1 MQNGWLWTLTDFCS
15 YSLAFS
21 LLTDISGVI
30 SFSELC
36 LCHIYSVKCFWCKT
50 SHLFIYYIHFMS
62 LTFPSSDS
70 PKQKKLLNRMLILWN
85 VDWADTFYLNF
96 CCFHN
101 NTLSLFVSSEKSRV
115 FIRRE
120 IKPCIGVGRQR
131 QTAHFPLCHFY
142 SENLTAL
149 IFFPISLELWNRPES
164 ELYR

>member
-1 MQNGWLWTLTDFCS
+1 MQNGWLWTLPDFCS

-50 SHLFIYYIHFMS
+50 SHLFLYYIHFMS

-85 VDWADTFYLNF
+85 VDWADTFYFNF
-96 CCFHN
+96 CCFQN
-101 NTLSLFVSSEKSRV
+101 NTLSVRFLWEITCIHTPWNKAMYRRRKTAASSSFPTLSFLFREFDSSH
-115 FIRRE
+115 I
-120 IKPCIGVGRQR
+120 
-131 QTAHFPLCHFY
+131 FPD
-142 SENLTAL
+142 
-149 IFFPISLELWNRPES
+149 
-164 ELYR
+164 